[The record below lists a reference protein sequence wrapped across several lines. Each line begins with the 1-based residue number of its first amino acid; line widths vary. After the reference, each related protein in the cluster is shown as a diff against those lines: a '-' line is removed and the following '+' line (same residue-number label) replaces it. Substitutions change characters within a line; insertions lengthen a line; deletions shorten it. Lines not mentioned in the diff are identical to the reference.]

1 MRLAAVEKALAAFA
15 ASDEPTTLALK
26 GPWGRGKTF
35 YWDRFIR
42 SRAADAPTLGYAYVS
57 LFGLGSLAEMKRAVA
72 VNARPLN
79 SLEKDDAKTYLE
91 DALQSKWWMPRM
103 TPSTGVFK
111 VMQGGGAAGSPI
123 AEDLLQ
129 RELSGLVICV
139 DDLERRGEGLRLADV
154 LGYCSH
160 LKERRGCRVI
170 VILNEEA
177 FTPDDAAEFRG
188 LSEKVFDH
196 QVLFDPSPRE
206 CSSIALPVNDER
218 YAPLRECCERLRITN
233 IRILQRARR
242 LVHDFAPFMKRH
254 DGSIARRLAHSG
266 ALHTLCFYGRE
277 PGHPS
282 FAFLKGYRDAGVAR
296 LGGTHQATPEEERWE
311 AFLSAYGFRGGDALD
326 REIVKYLESGV
337 VDANALRALLD
348 ESEREIEA
356 EKRSLRFE
364 AAWEKLFHDFD
375 ETDTTGIA
383 EVAKALEAAGH
394 LVDISYVNA
403 FASLCRSLGQ
413 TAVATRVV
421 QAWVAAVQQRRP
433 AALDLTSRKDRD
445 EIRDPELLAAIASA
459 RESERDPRGLEEVLI
474 ALSTQDEWSE
484 AEVAVLL
491 ASTVEQYERL
501 FRAARGDRLG
511 LLVSTCLRSTAAEGH
526 EAEVGR
532 RAHEA
537 LRRIAADGPLNA
549 WRIRRYLRL

>member
-1 MRLAAVEKALAAFA
+1 MRLAAVEKALTAFS

-42 SRAADAPTLGYAYVS
+42 ARAADTPTLGYAYVS

-72 VNARPLN
+72 VNARALN
-79 SLEKDDAKTYLE
+79 SLDKDDAKTYLE
-91 DALQSKWWMPRM
+91 DALQSKWWLPRLA
-103 TPSTGVFK
+103 PAPGVFK

-139 DDLERRGEGLRLADV
+139 DDLERRGDGLRIADV

-196 QVLFDPSPRE
+196 QVVFDPSPRE
-206 CSSIALPVNDER
+206 CTSIALPVHDER
-218 YAPLRECCERLRITN
+218 YAPLRECCEKLRITN

-254 DGSIARRLAHSG
+254 DGSIARRLAHAG
-266 ALHTLCFYGRE
+266 ALYTLCFYGRE
-277 PGHPS
+277 AGHPS
-282 FAFLKGYRDAGVAR
+282 FTFLKSYRDAGVAR
-296 LGGTHQATPEEERWE
+296 MGGTHEATPEEERWE
-311 AFLSAYGFRGGDALD
+311 AFLTSYGFRGGDPLD
-326 REIVKYLESGV
+326 REVVKYLESGV
-337 VDANALRALLD
+337 VDAVALRALLD

-356 EKRSLRFE
+356 EQRLTRFGETWNSLFD
-364 AAWEKLFHDFD
+364 DFD
-375 ETDTTGIA
+375 ETDTTGIPA
-383 EVAKALEAAGH
+383 VENALAAAGH

-403 FASLCRSLGQ
+403 LASLCRSIGQ
-413 TAVATRVV
+413 TTVATRVV
-421 QAWVAAVQQRRP
+421 QAWVAAVQKKRP
-433 AALDLTSRKDRD
+433 AALDLTARKDRE
-445 EIRDPELLAAIASA
+445 EIRDPELLAAIAAA
-459 RESERDPRGLEEVLI
+459 RESERDPRGLEDVLV
-474 ALSTQDEWSE
+474 ALSTQEGWSDDEM
-484 AEVAVLL
+484 AVLL

-501 FRAARGDRLG
+501 FRATRGDRLG
-511 LLVSTCLRSTAAEGH
+511 LFVSTCLRFASAEGH

-532 RAHEA
+532 RAQEA

>member
-1 MRLAAVEKALAAFA
+1 MRLAAVEKALAAFS

-42 SRAADAPTLGYAYVS
+42 ARAADTPTLGYAYVS

-72 VNARPLN
+72 VNARPLS
-79 SLEKDDAKTYLE
+79 SLDKDDAKTYLE
-91 DALQSKWWMPRM
+91 DALQSKWWLPRM

-139 DDLERRGEGLRLADV
+139 DDLERRGDGLRLADV

-177 FTPDDAAEFRG
+177 FTAADAAEFRG

-206 CSSIALPVNDER
+206 CTSIALPVNDER

-242 LVHDFAPFMKRH
+242 LIHDFAPFMKRH
-254 DGSIARRLAHSG
+254 DGSLARRLAHSG
-266 ALHTLCFYGRE
+266 ALYTLCFYGRE
-277 PGHPS
+277 PGYPS

-296 LGGTHQATPEEERWE
+296 MGGTHEVTAEEEKWE
-311 AFLSAYGFRGGDALD
+311 AFLTAYGFRGGDPLD

-337 VDANALRALLD
+337 VDAGALRALLD
-348 ESEREIEA
+348 ESDRELEA
-356 EKRSLRFE
+356 GKRLARFE
-364 AAWEKLFHDFD
+364 AAWEALFHDFD
-375 ETDTTGIA
+375 ETGTTGIA
-383 EVAKALEAAGH
+383 EAAKALEAAGH

-403 FASLCRSLGQ
+403 FASLCRSIGQ

-445 EIRDPELLAAIASA
+445 EIRDPELLAALAAA
-459 RESERDPRGLEEVLI
+459 RESERDPRGLEEVLV
-474 ALSTQDEWSE
+474 ALSTQDGWSE

-511 LLVSTCLRSTAAEGH
+511 LLVSTCLRFASADGH

-532 RAHEA
+532 RAQEA
-537 LRRIAADGPLNA
+537 LRRIAADGPLND
-549 WRIRRYLRL
+549 WRVRRYLRV

>member
-1 MRLAAVEKALAAFA
+1 MRLAAVEKALAAFF

-35 YWDRFIR
+35 YWDRFVR
-42 SRAADAPTLGYAYVS
+42 ARAADTPTLGYAYVS

-72 VNARPLN
+72 VNARPLD

-103 TPSTGVFK
+103 TPAAGVFK

-139 DDLERRGEGLRLADV
+139 DDLERRGDGLRLGDV

-177 FTPDDAAEFRG
+177 FTPVDAAEFRG
-188 LSEKVFDH
+188 LGEKVFDH

-206 CSSIALPVNDER
+206 CTAIALPANDER
-218 YAPLRECCERLRITN
+218 YAPLRDCCEKLRITN

-242 LVHDFAPFMKRH
+242 LVHDFTPFMKRH
-254 DGSIARRLAHSG
+254 DGIMARRLAHSG
-266 ALHTLCFYGRE
+266 ALYTLCFYGRE
-277 PGHPS
+277 PGAPS
-282 FAFLKGYRDAGVAR
+282 FAFLKHYRDAGVAR
-296 LGGTHQATPEEERWE
+296 LGGTHQATAEEEKWE
-311 AFLSAYGFRGGDALD
+311 AFLTAYGFRGGDPLD
-326 REIVKYLESGV
+326 REVVKYLESGV
-337 VDANALRALLD
+337 VDAVALRALLD
-348 ESEREIEA
+348 ESERELEA
-356 EKRSLRFE
+356 EKRLLNFE
-364 AAWEKLFHDFD
+364 AAWDGLFAAFD
-375 ETDTTGIA
+375 ESDTTAIPA
-383 EVAKALEAAGH
+383 VEKALTAAGH

-403 FASLCRSLGQ
+403 LASLCRSVGQ
-413 TAVATRVV
+413 PAVATRVV
-421 QAWVAAVQQRRP
+421 KAWVASVQQKRP
-433 AALDLTSRKDRD
+433 ASLDLTLRKDRD
-445 EIRDPELLAAIASA
+445 EIRDPELLASIAAA
-459 RESERDPRGLEEVLI
+459 RERERDPRGLEEVLV
-474 ALSTQDEWSE
+474 ALSTGDGASD
-484 AEVAVLL
+484 AEVAVLM
-491 ASTVEQYERL
+491 AATEEQYERL

-511 LLVSTCLRSTAAEGH
+511 LLVSTCLRFTAADGH

-532 RAHEA
+532 RAQAA
-537 LRRIAADGPLNA
+537 LRRIAADGPLND
-549 WRIRRYLRL
+549 WRIRRYLRV